1 MMDQGLQTMP
11 EAGSSPEAG
20 RKLRQAVL
28 FVNAGS
34 GSAADPELD
43 KRLVQ
48 ILQDKGRM
56 AVRLMRLEG
65 EALGQQLQALG
76 REEPSSLPII
86 GGGDGTI
93 RAAAEIMIGSG
104 RPWGVLPLGTYNHFA
119 QDLGFA
125 AEPQQAAEQLATG
138 VVRPIDAGFV
148 NGHVFVNN
156 ASLGAYPLAV
166 KVRDMLRSSKGLPKK
181 LAMAYAFWKLF
192 WRYRALAIRLETAS
206 GSMPALHAPFL
217 LISNNLYEKKSLAAV
232 GRPRLDAGILGMYCL
247 PQDNRW
253 AFLAALFRG
262 MVRSLKDNEA
272 LVVQQARCLDVH
284 LHRNLVPVALDG
296 EVFKLRTP
304 LHFESRPQAL
314 HLVTPAARQHG

>member
-1 MMDQGLQTMP
+1 MMDQGLHTIPQ
-11 EAGSSPEAG
+11 AGSA
-20 RKLRQAVL
+20 LRQAVL
-28 FVNAGS
+28 FINTGS
-34 GSAADPELD
+34 GSAANKDLD
-43 KRLVQ
+43 QRLVQ
-48 ILQDKGRM
+48 VLQDKGGM
-56 AVRLMRLEG
+56 AVRLMRLEA
-65 EALGQQLQALG
+65 ESLGQQVQALG

-93 RAAAEIMIGSG
+93 RAAAQVMLGSG

-138 VVRPIDAGFV
+138 VVRPIDAGVV

-166 KVRDMLRSSKGLPKK
+166 KVRDMLRSSMGLPKK

-192 WRYRALAIRLETAS
+192 WRFRSLTIRLETAS
-206 GSMPALHAPFL
+206 GSMPVLHAPFL
-217 LISNNLYEKKSLAAV
+217 LISNNLYEKMSLTAV

-247 PQDNRW
+247 PQNNRW
-253 AFLAALFRG
+253 AFLAALFHG
-262 MVRSLKDNEA
+262 MMHSLKDNDA

-284 LHRNLVPVALDG
+284 LHRRLIPVALDG
-296 EVFKLRTP
+296 EVLKLRTP
-304 LHFESRPQAL
+304 LHVESRPQAL
-314 HLVTPAARQHG
+314 HLVVPAARQHG